1 MKIQVRQGVF
11 ETNSSTQ
18 HTLCIVKC
26 DDKHIQSLE
35 FRASLPKKII
45 APDITN
51 LTKYEDFAYEIPH
64 INNLTLEEKV
74 NILILA
80 LLGTNSIENFLEG
93 MLTIQDILKEFD
105 VELMINFRA
114 LYDIGGSY
122 WWQDGIYR
130 LIDEEFSNEYIK
142 DFLFSTDAGY
152 ASYCDECCSEPDEEY
167 QDLMDHMRGLLKTGT
182 PEEDILVFHNR
193 C

>member
-1 MKIQVRQGVF
+1 MKVQIRQGVF

-26 DDKHIQSLE
+26 NTDRLQSQE
-35 FRASLPKKII
+35 FRASLPKKIT

-51 LTKYEDFAYEIPH
+51 LKKYEDFAYDIPH
-64 INNLTLEEKV
+64 IDNLTLEEKV
-74 NILILA
+74 NILVLT
-80 LLGTNSIENFLEG
+80 LLGTNDTENFLGG
-93 MLTIQDILKEFD
+93 MLAIQDILKEFG

-114 LYDIGGSY
+114 LYEISGSY

-152 ASYCDECCSEPDEEY
+152 ACYCDECCSEPDEGY
-167 QDLMDHMRGLLKTGT
+167 QDLIAHMEDLLKKRYTRRRY
-182 PEEDILVFHNR
+182 ISVSQ
-193 C
+193 

>member
-1 MKIQVRQGVF
+1 MKVQIRQGVF

-26 DDKHIQSLE
+26 DEKRFKSSA
-35 FRASLPKKII
+35 FYVSLPKKIMTPTPGNI
-45 APDITN
+45 K
-51 LTKYEDFAYEIPH
+51 KYEDFAYNIPH
-64 INNLTLEEKV
+64 IDNLTLEEKV
-74 NILILA
+74 NILILS
-80 LLGTNSIENFLEG
+80 LLGSGSIENFLGG
-93 MLTIQDILKEFD
+93 MLYIQDILKEFG
-105 VELMINFRA
+105 VELVIDFGT
-114 LYDIGGSY
+114 LYDVSEGY

-130 LIDEEFSNEYIK
+130 LMDEKFSNEYIK

-167 QDLMDHMRGLLKTGT
+167 QDLIDHMEDLLKNGT

>member
-1 MKIQVRQGVF
+1 MKIQIRQGVF

-18 HTLCIVKC
+18 HTLCIVRC
-26 DDKHIQSLE
+26 DDKHIQSPE

-51 LTKYEDFAYEIPH
+51 ITKYEDFAYDIPH
-64 INNLTLEEKV
+64 IDNLTLEEKV
-74 NILILA
+74 NILVIS
-80 LLGTNSIENFLEG
+80 LLGWFNVGEFIDGILI
-93 MLTIQDILKEFD
+93 LQDTLKKFG
-105 VELMINFRA
+105 VELEINFRA
-114 LYDIGGSY
+114 LQKIFNEY
-122 WWQDGIYR
+122 WWQCGIYK
-130 LIDEEFSNEYIK
+130 LINDQFTFENVK

-167 QDLMDHMRGLLKTGT
+167 QDLIDRMGDLLKNGT

>member
-1 MKIQVRQGVF
+1 MKIQIRQGVF

-26 DDKHIQSLE
+26 NKDRLQSQE
-35 FRASLPKKII
+35 FRANLPKKII

-51 LTKYEDFAYEIPH
+51 LKKYEDFSYDIPH
-64 INNLTLEEKV
+64 INSLTLEEKA
-74 NILILA
+74 NILILS
-80 LLGTNSIENFLEG
+80 LMGSNSTDIFLGG
-93 MLTIQDILKEFD
+93 MLAIQDALKEFD
-105 VELMINFRA
+105 VELAINFRA
-114 LYDIGGSY
+114 LYDISGSY

-142 DFLFSTDAGY
+142 DFLFSEDAGY
-152 ASYCDECCSEPDEEY
+152 ASYCDECCSKPDQKYE
-167 QDLMDHMRGLLKTGT
+167 DLINHCSELLNLGV
-182 PEEDILVFHNR
+182 PDEDILVFHNR

>member
-1 MKIQVRQGVF
+1 MKIQIRQGVF

-26 DDKHIQSLE
+26 DEKRFKSSAFQV
-35 FRASLPKKII
+35 SLPKKIMT
-45 APDITN
+45 PTSED
-51 LTKYEDFAYEIPH
+51 LKKYEEFTHDIPH
-64 INNLTLEEKV
+64 IDNLTLEEKV
-74 NILILA
+74 NILIISSL
-80 LLGTNSIENFLEG
+80 NSYDIPGFLNII
-93 MLTIQDILKEFD
+93 MFLQDTLKEFGI
-105 VELMINFRA
+105 ELCVDFQT
-114 LYDIGGSY
+114 LCDISESY
-122 WWQDGIYR
+122 WYQDGIYG
-130 LIDEEFSNEYIK
+130 LIDEKLSSEYIK

-167 QDLMDHMRGLLKTGT
+167 QNLIDHMEDLLKNGT